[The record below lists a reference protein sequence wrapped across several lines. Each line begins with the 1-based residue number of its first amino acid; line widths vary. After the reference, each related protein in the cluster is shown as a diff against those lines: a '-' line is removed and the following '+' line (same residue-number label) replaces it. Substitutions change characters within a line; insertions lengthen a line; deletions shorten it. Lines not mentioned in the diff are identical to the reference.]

1 MFAVHYE
8 LTLPTDY
15 DMEIVRERVRGRG
28 AVTDDWPDL
37 GFKAY
42 LMREAGTGGSPV
54 NQYAPFYLWNDT
66 PGFNRFMWD
75 GGFGNI
81 VRDFG
86 RPAAQHW
93 TGLAFEP
100 GPAIDGVPS
109 VATKETIAIPADLDP
124 AVAIAHAIGE
134 ATAIA
139 LSSQVHSTA
148 LAIDPRG
155 WQLVR
160 FTLWHEQAPLDA
172 PGAHFQV
179 LHFSSPGLSALRPG
193 RHW

>member
-8 LTLPTDY
+8 ITLPTDY
-15 DMEIVRERVRGRG
+15 DMEIIRARVASKGT
-28 AVTDDWPDL
+28 VTDDWPDL

-42 LMREAGTGGSPV
+42 LMRVAGQDGSPV

-66 PGFNRFMWD
+66 PGFHRFMWD

-86 RPAAQHW
+86 RPPAQQW
-93 TGLAFEP
+93 IGVAFDR
-100 GPAIDGVPS
+100 GPAIDGAPAW
-109 VATKETIAIPADLDP
+109 ATRENTAIPAGLDP
-124 AVAIAHAIGE
+124 AVAIAHAVGE
-134 ATAIA
+134 TGAES
-139 LSSQVHSTA
+139 LGGDVHSSA
-148 LAIDPRG
+148 LAVDTRR
-155 WQLVR
+155 WELVR
-160 FTLWHEQAPLDA
+160 FTLWRTQPPAEH

-179 LHFSSPGLSALRPG
+179 LHLSSPGLDAIPAG